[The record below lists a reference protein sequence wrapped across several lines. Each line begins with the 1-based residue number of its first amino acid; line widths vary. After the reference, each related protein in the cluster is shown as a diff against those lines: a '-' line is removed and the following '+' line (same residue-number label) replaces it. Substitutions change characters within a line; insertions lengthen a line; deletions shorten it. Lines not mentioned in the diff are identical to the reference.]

1 LKPRPKI
8 PEAKAEAK
16 AEAEAE
22 VTRPRPR
29 PRPKFWPRGQFDL
42 EALTSLSGSMNLRLQ
57 RRVLVQTVG
66 HAQVMCQK
74 QNRATQAVFT
84 ARWPR
89 GSSFLIPTF
98 THWVRDEPP
107 CEGCKR
113 DWGG

>member
-1 LKPRPKI
+1 MLYNFETEAKSLKPRPKI

-16 AEAEAE
+16 AE

-66 HAQVMCQK
+66 HAQVIVSKAK
-74 QNRATQAVFT
+74 QGHSGGFHRQVAQGLQLFDTNFYTLG
-84 ARWPR
+84 PR
-89 GSSFLIPTF
+89 
-98 THWVRDEPP
+98 
-107 CEGCKR
+107 
-113 DWGG
+113 